1 MTKISDLRKGDIVRL
16 ANGHE
21 VWVEYVGIDI
31 PFEHVDVAQ
40 VYDASIDQEGILK
53 DTDEWER
60 VVPYVK
66 EE

>member
-21 VWVEYVGIDI
+21 AWVEYVAINI
-31 PFEHVDVAQ
+31 PYEHVDVAQ
-40 VYDASIDQEGILK
+40 VYVTEINQQGILK

-60 VVPYVK
+60 VIPYII

>member
-21 VWVEYVGIDI
+21 VWVEYVGADI
-31 PFEHVDVAQ
+31 PFEHADVVK
-40 VYDASIDQEGILK
+40 VYDASINQQGLLY

-60 VVPYVK
+60 VVPYMK

>member
-21 VWVEYVGIDI
+21 VWVEYVATNI
-31 PFEHVDVAQ
+31 PFEHADVAE
-40 VYDASIDQEGILK
+40 VYDKSVDQKGLLY

-60 VVPYVK
+60 VVPYMK

>member
-21 VWVEYVGIDI
+21 VLVEYVGVNI
-31 PFEHVDVAQ
+31 PFEHEDVAE
-40 VYDASIDQEGILK
+40 VYDASIDQKGLLK

-60 VVPYVK
+60 VVPYMK

>member
-21 VWVEYVGIDI
+21 VWVEYVGVNI
-31 PFEHVDVAQ
+31 PFEHADVAE
-40 VYDASIDQEGILK
+40 VYDKSIDQKGLLY

-60 VVPYVK
+60 VAPYMK

>member
-21 VWVEYVGIDI
+21 VWVEYVTLDI
-31 PFEHVDVAQ
+31 PYEHKPIAQ
-40 VYDASIDQEGILK
+40 VYDADINQQGILT
-53 DTDEWER
+53 DDDEWER
-60 VVPYVK
+60 VVPYMK

>member
-21 VWVEYVGIDI
+21 VWVEYIGTNM

-40 VYDASIDQEGILK
+40 VYDKSIDQEGILL
-53 DTDEWER
+53 DTDEWELVR
-60 VVPYVK
+60 DYSV

>member
-21 VWVEYVGIDI
+21 VWVEYVGVNI
-31 PFEHVDVAQ
+31 PFEHEDVAE
-40 VYDASIDQEGILK
+40 VYDASIDQKGLLK

-60 VVPYVK
+60 VVPYMK

>member
-21 VWVEYVGIDI
+21 IWVEYVGTNI

-40 VYDASIDQEGILK
+40 VYDTSINQEGILK

>member
-21 VWVEYVGIDI
+21 AWVEYVATNI
-31 PFEHVDVAQ
+31 PFAHVDVAQ
-40 VYDASIDQEGILK
+40 VYVVDIDQQGILK
-53 DTDEWER
+53 DSDEWER
-60 VVPYVK
+60 VVPYMK

>member
-21 VWVEYVGIDI
+21 VWVEYVATNI
-31 PFEHVDVAQ
+31 PFPHEDVTQ
-40 VYDASIDQEGILK
+40 VYDASIDQQGLLY

-60 VVPYVK
+60 VVPYMK

>member
-1 MTKISDLRKGDIVRL
+1 MTKIRDLRKGDIVRL

-21 VWVEYVGIDI
+21 VWVEDIGTNI

-40 VYDASIDQEGILK
+40 VYDASIDQEGILL

-60 VVPYVK
+60 VRDYSI